1 MSSESKFTAIDVNLR
16 KNERNAKE
24 SLLFFTFPSA
34 SKFTTTGVNLRIN
47 ESEQN
52 INVEF

>member
-24 SLLFFTFPSA
+24 SLLFFTFPSE
-34 SKFTTTGVNLRIN
+34 SKFTQRYLTLIIV
-47 ESEQN
+47 
-52 INVEF
+52 